1 MHAIFGRTLMRRSK
15 QLRHEA
21 VQVGLA
27 PASPSPV
34 GPDPRPTTHSTGADR
49 ALRELVKAEIGRFLH
64 KRSPVIMVEEMEV
77 CLGRARVDLAV
88 ISDQLIG
95 IEIKSVKDD
104 VTRLPAQ
111 AEAYSK
117 CFDRVVLVVDE
128 SLVAKATPLI
138 PTWWG
143 LVVSFQQDDRLTY
156 VFERRARRNPQLDL
170 DALLALLWREEVDA
184 LLGALLGIWAQPRAT
199 KKAIRARLL
208 AEIDPPVLHCASLNK
223 LRGRTDW
230 RGVPIH
236 A

>member
-1 MHAIFGRTLMRRSK
+1 
-15 QLRHEA
+15 
-21 VQVGLA
+21 
-27 PASPSPV
+27 
-34 GPDPRPTTHSTGADR
+34 
-49 ALRELVKAEIGRFLH
+49 
-64 KRSPVIMVEEMEV
+64 MVEEMEV

-95 IEIKSVKDD
+95 IEIKSVNDD

-111 AEAYSK
+111 VRAYSK

-128 SLVAKATPLI
+128 SLVAKAMPLI

-143 LVVSFQQDDRLTY
+143 IVISLQRDDQLTY
-156 VFERRARRNPQLDL
+156 VFERRPRRNPQIDL

-184 LLGALLGIWAQPRAT
+184 LLDDLLGISVQPRAT
-199 KKAIRARLL
+199 KKTIRARLL
-208 AEIDPPVLHCASLNK
+208 AQIDPPVLHSASLNK
-223 LRGRTDW
+223 LRDRTNW

>member
-1 MHAIFGRTLMRRSK
+1 MRESK
-15 QLRHEA
+15 QLCHKA
-21 VQVGLA
+21 TQVELA
-27 PASPSPV
+27 QASPRPV
-34 GPDPRPTTHSTGADR
+34 GSNPRPTTQPARGDR
-49 ALRELVKAEIGRFLH
+49 PLRELVRAEIGRFLH
-64 KRSPVIMVEEMEV
+64 KRSPVVVVEEMDV

-111 AEAYSK
+111 AGAYSK

-156 VFERRARRNPQLDL
+156 VFERRPRRNPQLDL
-170 DALLALLWREEVDA
+170 DTVLALLWREEIDA
-184 LLGALLGIWAQPRAT
+184 LLGDLLGISAQPRAT
-199 KKAIRARLL
+199 KKTIRARLL
-208 AEIDPPVLHCASLNK
+208 AEVDPSVLHCASLSK
-223 LRGRTDW
+223 LRDRTDW

>member
-1 MHAIFGRTLMRRSK
+1 MFGRTLMRSIK
-15 QLRHEA
+15 QLL
-21 VQVGLA
+21 GLA
-27 PASPSPV
+27 PASPHPFSS
-34 GPDPRPTTHSTGADR
+34 DSRPTAQPTSAES
-49 ALRELVKAEIGRFLH
+49 ALRELVKTEIGRFLR
-64 KRSPVIMVEEMEV
+64 KRSPIVMVEEMEV

-111 AEAYSK
+111 AAAYSK
-117 CFDRVVLVVDE
+117 CFDRMVLVVDE

-143 LVVSFQQDDRLTY
+143 LVVSFHQGDRLTY
-156 VFERRARRNPQLDL
+156 EFRRRPRRNPQLDL
-170 DALLALLWREEVDA
+170 DALLALLWREEVVA
-184 LLGALLGIWAQPRAT
+184 LLSDLLGILAKPRAT
-199 KKAIRARLL
+199 KKTIRAQLL
-208 AEIDPPVLHCASLNK
+208 AEIDRAVLHCASLNK
-223 LRGRTDW
+223 LRDRTDW

>member
-1 MHAIFGRTLMRRSK
+1 MRKSK
-15 QLRHEA
+15 QLHYEA
-21 VQVGLA
+21 VQVVPA
-27 PASPSPV
+27 PASPPPV
-34 GPDPRPTTHSTGADR
+34 GTDPRLTTQPARADR
-49 ALRELVKAEIGRFLH
+49 AVRELVRAEIGRFLH
-64 KRSPVIMVEEMEV
+64 KGSPVVMVEEMEV

-111 AEAYSK
+111 AEAYSR

-138 PTWWG
+138 PAWWG
-143 LVVSFQQDDRLTY
+143 LVVSFQQDVRLTY
-156 VFERRARRNPQLDL
+156 VFERRPRRNPQLDL

-184 LLGALLGIWAQPRAT
+184 LLGDLLGISAQPRAT
-199 KKAIRARLL
+199 KKSIRAQLL

-236 A
+236 T

>member
-1 MHAIFGRTLMRRSK
+1 MFGRTLMRRIK
-15 QLRHEA
+15 QLL
-21 VQVGLA
+21 GLA
-27 PASPSPV
+27 PASPRPV
-34 GPDPRPTTHSTGADR
+34 GPDPRPTAHPTGAES
-49 ALRELVKAEIGRFLH
+49 ALRELVKTEIGRFLH
-64 KRSPVIMVEEMEV
+64 KRSPIVMVEEMEV

-138 PTWWG
+138 PSWWG

-156 VFERRARRNPQLDL
+156 VFERRPRRNPQLDL

-184 LLGALLGIWAQPRAT
+184 LLGDLLGISAQPRAT
-199 KKAIRARLL
+199 KKTIRAQLL
-208 AEIDPPVLHCASLNK
+208 AEIDPSVLRCASLNK
-223 LRGRTDW
+223 LRDRTDW